1 MWTVCLLYL
10 ELMRK
15 IRRNM
20 KILSLFCLHRSPA
33 SADEGDILLTL
44 TWHCS
49 DFPEDGAYSGKYVFT
64 ATLPDGYTLDSS
76 AAALCVNV
84 EIGSEE
90 ISLYSEGSYS
100 VSVGGTELSAD
111 ESTAAYAVTN
121 DNGTVEKVTD
131 GTVPTDNFVKFEVE
145 DGTGI
150 LTLKNANIEAGNRD
164 GIVLSAGSELVLE
177 GVNTVKQAVISL
189 TVPVIWKSAVRVR

>member
-1 MWTVCLLYL
+1 MDGVLALPGANEENPAEYEDIISLLPAQ
-10 ELMRK
+10 
-15 IRRNM
+15 IT
-20 KILSLFCLHRSPA
+20 A

-100 VSVGGTELSAD
+100 VSVGGC
-111 ESTAAYAVTN
+111 
-121 DNGTVEKVTD
+121 
-131 GTVPTDNFVKFEVE
+131 
-145 DGTGI
+145 
-150 LTLKNANIEAGNRD
+150 R
-164 GIVLSAGSELVLE
+164 
-177 GVNTVKQAVISL
+177 
-189 TVPVIWKSAVRVR
+189 